1 MPPSGNAL
9 LDALSGEGARDV
21 AENPFLNAGN
31 AIQAIKMPS
40 SPYRSDTAGP
50 IFAQA
55 LLGGGLQQYGI
66 SQVEQQRQDRLDALN
81 AIGAPPAFNP
91 TDPAGLQGY
100 LKGQADYVNN
110 ARSTLGGNPATASL
124 AAVLGAGGLENAVG
138 LNQAINTGLA
148 TNAVKWAPNA
158 GLLGV
163 LGGGSAPAMG
173 GGNPLAGDSL
183 QPGTSNV
190 VAGPSRPSLAGAVDP
205 KSEAAALLTST
216 RRGVGVPTLA
226 QTAGAAT
233 GYSNPQSAAAL
244 TTSEDLQAKGQ
255 AAIKSA
261 AQTDKI
267 MQDLEN
273 MQKAA
278 KTASPEVQKHILEGS
293 EFVAELHRI
302 QKEDLPA
309 AKKEADGFAKR
320 FGLNAG
326 DADYAERLARLVPGG
341 ATTSNLY
348 TNALHSAAYGV
359 AHTKFGR
366 LTEFD
371 TPSEQEQLAAP
382 GLLGISGV
390 NSNIDRAIRRAMTA
404 MQASIQS
411 GQVLDANQLSK
422 ISPEMFTGSPVTD
435 GASSGS
441 SSSAANAS
449 PPPGLSF
456 QQFQAWKRQN
466 GS

>member
-163 LGGGSAPAMG
+163 LGGPRMGS
-173 GGNPLAGDSL
+173 NPLAGDSL
-183 QPGTSNV
+183 QAGDSNV
-190 VAGPSRPSLAGAVDP
+190 VAGPPRPSLAGAVDP
-205 KSEAAALLTST
+205 RSEAAALLTST
-216 RRGVGVPTLA
+216 RKGVGVPTLA
-226 QTAGAAT
+226 VTSGPAT

-244 TTSEDLQAKGQ
+244 ATSEDVQAKGLS
-255 AAIKSA
+255 AIKSA
-261 AQTDKI
+261 AQTNKI
-267 MQDLEN
+267 LQDMGLSEST
-273 MQKAA
+273 A
-278 KTASPEVQKHILEGS
+278 KRLSPDLLKHISEG
-293 EFVAELHRI
+293 AEIITGIDSIIHNDI
-302 QKEDLPA
+302 PKAQKEESDHPILSRVGRSEYVPA
-309 AKKEADGFAKR
+309 AVSDSGLMRSSGKVLGFKL
-320 FGLNAG
+320 G
-326 DADYAERLARLVPGG
+326 
-341 ATTSNLY
+341 
-348 TNALHSAAYGV
+348 
-359 AHTKFGR
+359 HTDFGR
-366 LTEFD
+366 LTGFD
-371 TPSEQEQLAAP
+371 SGAWVDQVDAPPAISTARYKENLLRVRQQIADNLRTTIHTGQVISAVPPEQLGEGMLEPTMA
-382 GLLGISGV
+382 G
-390 NSNIDRAIRRAMTA
+390 RA
-404 MQASIQS
+404 
-411 GQVLDANQLSK
+411 
-422 ISPEMFTGSPVTD
+422 
-435 GASSGS
+435 SGS
-441 SSSAANAS
+441 SSSAVALPQHPSIPEGMKLQRNPATGETRIV
-449 PPPGLSF
+449 P
-456 QQFQAWKRQN
+456 Q
-466 GS
+466 